1 MVIKNGVLNDL
12 ITNAY
17 VSVCKTITKQGMPR
31 KERAHKSKTKIQIQ
45 IILCALSLKT
55 KLKKRLNY
63 WKQCA
68 ATIQIENVAVI
79 ELINANSR
87 PIQRNNA
94 NT

>member
-1 MVIKNGVLNDL
+1 MCAKQLQNKECQEKRDR
-12 ITNAY
+12 TNRR
-17 VSVCKTITKQGMPR
+17 R
-31 KERAHKSKTKIQIQ
+31 KFKFKSF
-45 IILCALSLKT
+45 CALSLIT